1 MTDRSALIIGMP
13 SGSGGR
19 EHAFA
24 KTIGN
29 NVKIF
34 VSPGNAGTAL
44 MSNVTNVDV
53 GDHAVQFAKDNNI
66 DVVIIGPEGVL
77 VTGIADDLRAAGI
90 TVVGPGV
97 IGTQLE
103 SSKTFACDFME
114 RHNIPYPKSYVAH
127 SLEEFTDSD
136 ATSVVL
142 KADGLAGGKGVVLPS
157 TMEEATTA
165 LSAMF
170 SGDYDGAGENGV
182 VIQERLSGPEVSAFA
197 LSDGNDYVLLPFAQD
212 HKRLKDGDMGP
223 NTGGMG
229 AYAPVP
235 DSIVSPAQYEKINDI
250 ARKTIDGMKADG
262 QAYKGILYLGVLLA
276 KERGGDPVVIEYNA
290 RFGDPEA
297 EVVLT
302 ILADAGVD
310 VYELLKSTDS
320 TINKSLLDGI
330 TLNSSALTICL
341 AAPGYPE
348 GPRKGDE
355 ILGLDTILPAGVFF
369 HHAGTK
375 SDNGKV
381 VTNGGR
387 VMYVTGVAP
396 TIDEAAASA
405 YSIIGENGIHFEGMQ
420 YRTDIGKQARRR

>member
-1 MTDRSALIIGMP
+1 MADRTALII
-13 SGSGGR
+13 GSGGR

-29 NVKIF
+29 IPIYMH
-34 VSPGNAGTAL
+34 PGNAGTEL
-44 MSNVTNVDV
+44 MPNVTNLAPEVD
-53 GDHAVQFAKDNNI
+53 AVAFAKENNI
-66 DVVIIGPEGVL
+66 DVVIIGPEAPL
-77 VTGIADDLRAAGI
+77 VAGMSDKFRSAGL
-90 TVVGPGV
+90 TVVGPSAYAA
-97 IGTQLE
+97 QLE
-103 SSKTFACDFME
+103 SSKSFACDFME
-114 RHNIPYPKSYVAH
+114 KYGIAYPKSYVAR
-127 SLEEFTDSD
+127 SLGDFTATD

-142 KADGLAGGKGVVLPS
+142 KADGLAGGKGVVLPE
-157 TMEEATTA
+157 TMEEATAA
-165 LSAMF
+165 LSEMF
-170 SGDYDGAGENGV
+170 DGGYDGAGENGV

-212 HKRLKDGDMGP
+212 HKRLKDGDKGP

-235 DSIVSPAQYEKINDI
+235 DSIVSPEQYRKIDEI

-262 QAYKGILYLGVLLA
+262 EPYKGILYIGIMLA
-276 KERGGDPVVIEYNA
+276 EQRGGDPVVIEYNV
-290 RFGDPEA
+290 RFGDPET

-302 ILADAGVD
+302 ILENAGVD
-310 VYELLKSTDS
+310 VYGLLKSTDS
-320 TINKSLLDGI
+320 VIDKSLLDGI

-348 GPRKGDE
+348 SPRKGDE
-355 ILGLDTILPAGVFF
+355 ILGLDTVLPDGVFF

-375 SDNGKV
+375 TEGDKV

-396 TIDEAAASA
+396 TIDQAATSA
-405 YSIIGENGIHFEGMQ
+405 YSAIGENGVYFDGMQ
-420 YRTDIGKQARRR
+420 YRTDIGKQARTM